1 MIKGFAGYLVYQS
14 FQSIKSFKSWFRQ
27 ITNVGF
33 SLRGKAPHCECG
45 EQGSTPGV
53 NRLQKNLTGLMMN
66 KVKNKSR
73 VKPLSSLQMK
83 RKLLVR
89 SSTGQE
95 YRSFKPGVQGSPES
109 PRDCG
114 PTLDE

>member
-1 MIKGFAGYLVYQS
+1 MA
-14 FQSIKSFKSWFRQ
+14 SISVFETDDIGSNPVS

-95 YRSFKPGVQGSPES
+95 YRSFKPGVQGSS
-109 PRDCG
+109 PCG
-114 PTLDE
+114 PKMDE